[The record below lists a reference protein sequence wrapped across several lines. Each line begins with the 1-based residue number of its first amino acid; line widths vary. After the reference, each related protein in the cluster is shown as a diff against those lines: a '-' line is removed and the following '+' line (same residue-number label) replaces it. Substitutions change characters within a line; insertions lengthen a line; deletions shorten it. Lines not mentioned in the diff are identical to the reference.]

1 MRSESIRSGVIE
13 TLFVLAAFVAFGLG
27 WAEFVA
33 RAPAVGSPY
42 PAQMVD
48 DTRAEP
54 SIWLLDGFNV
64 LHAGPLG
71 GRDRSEWWT
80 APRRDELLEI
90 AARFDDRSAEVWVVF
105 DGPREADR
113 RDDATRSSHRPPTPG
128 CSSRSARRTTRAE
141 SPSSPQTARSPTA
154 LGIAARASTRRAI
167 SSHVAKHQPAHSAA
181 EGSALV
187 PTSTPGVNP
196 TGIHAQKPPRDP

>member
-1 MRSESIRSGVIE
+1 MRSESTRSGVIE

-33 RAPAVGSPY
+33 RAPAAGSPY

-80 APRRDELLEI
+80 ATRRDELLEI

-105 DGPREADR
+105 DGPREADP
-113 RDDATRSSHRPPTPG
+113 RDDTSGPHPVFAPSADAWLLERVRAADDPGRIAIVTADRKVADRARHRGARVYSPRDFL
-128 CSSRSARRTTRAE
+128 SRCET
-141 SPSSPQTARSPTA
+141 
-154 LGIAARASTRRAI
+154 
-167 SSHVAKHQPAHSAA
+167 
-181 EGSALV
+181 
-187 PTSTPGVNP
+187 PTSS
-196 TGIHAQKPPRDP
+196 

>member
-1 MRSESIRSGVIE
+1 MGSESIRGGVLE
-13 TLFVLAAFVAFGLG
+13 TLGVLAAFIAFGFG

-33 RAPAVGSPY
+33 RAPVDGSPY

-48 DTRAEP
+48 DARSEP
-54 SIWLLDGFNV
+54 TIWLLDGFNV

-105 DGPREADR
+105 DGPREAEPPDGSRGPHPVFAPSADAWLLERVRAADDPGRIAIVTADR
-113 RDDATRSSHRPPTPG
+113 KVADRARHRGARVYSPHDFLARCEAPTNSSTN
-128 CSSRSARRTTRAE
+128 S
-141 SPSSPQTARSPTA
+141 
-154 LGIAARASTRRAI
+154 
-167 SSHVAKHQPAHSAA
+167 
-181 EGSALV
+181 
-187 PTSTPGVNP
+187 
-196 TGIHAQKPPRDP
+196 

>member
-1 MRSESIRSGVIE
+1 MRSESTRIGVLE
-13 TLFVLAAFVAFGLG
+13 TLGVLAAFVTFGLG
-27 WAEFVA
+27 WAEVVA
-33 RAPAVGSPY
+33 RAPADGSPY

-48 DTRAEP
+48 DARAEP

-105 DGPREADR
+105 DGPREADA
-113 RDDATRSSHRPPTPG
+113 RDDARGPHPVFAPSADAWLLERVRAADDPGRIAVVTADRKVADRARHRGAHVYSPHDFLARCEAPTN
-128 CSSRSARRTTRAE
+128 S
-141 SPSSPQTARSPTA
+141 
-154 LGIAARASTRRAI
+154 
-167 SSHVAKHQPAHSAA
+167 
-181 EGSALV
+181 
-187 PTSTPGVNP
+187 
-196 TGIHAQKPPRDP
+196 